1 MIIIL
6 ELKDYL
12 SIKLSLL
19 HELLT
24 WDKGGNTMVLKRGI
38 VGVNTS
44 ERVEIQDITLEV
56 DTMLKNSGVKEGL
69 LNVYSRHSTSAV
81 VINENETGLLRDFQ
95 LALQKLV
102 PEGAGYQHD
111 RIDNNADSHIRGF
124 LLGGSQTI
132 PVENGKMMLGT
143 WQSIFFVELDGP
155 RQRKLTVTVTGE

>member
-1 MIIIL
+1 
-6 ELKDYL
+6 
-12 SIKLSLL
+12 
-19 HELLT
+19 
-24 WDKGGNTMVLKRGI
+24 MVLKRET

-44 ERVEIQDITLEV
+44 KRVEIQDITLEV
-56 DTMLKNSGVKEGL
+56 DAVLKNSGVKEGL

-81 VINENETGLLRDFQ
+81 VINENETGLLKDFQ
-95 LALQKLV
+95 LTLQKLV
-102 PEGAGYQHD
+102 PEGAGYHHD

-155 RQRKLTVTVTGE
+155 RQRKLTVTVIGE

>member
-1 MIIIL
+1 
-6 ELKDYL
+6 
-12 SIKLSLL
+12 
-19 HELLT
+19 
-24 WDKGGNTMVLKRGI
+24 MVLKRGT

-44 ERVEIQDITLEV
+44 QRVKIQDITPEV
-56 DTMLKNSGVKEGL
+56 DAVLKTSGVKDGL
-69 LNVYSRHSTSAV
+69 LNIYSRHSTSAV
-81 VINENETGLLRDFQ
+81 VINENETGLVNDFQ

-132 PVENGKMMLGT
+132 PFENGRMMLGT

-155 RQRKLTVTVTGE
+155 RQRKLTVTVMGD

>member
-1 MIIIL
+1 
-6 ELKDYL
+6 
-12 SIKLSLL
+12 
-19 HELLT
+19 
-24 WDKGGNTMVLKRGI
+24 MVLKRGI

>member
-1 MIIIL
+1 M
-6 ELKDYL
+6 
-12 SIKLSLL
+12 
-19 HELLT
+19 
-24 WDKGGNTMVLKRGI
+24 MVLKRGT

-44 ERVEIQDITLEV
+44 QRVEIQDITPEV
-56 DTMLKNSGVKEGL
+56 DAVLKTSGVKDGL
-69 LNVYSRHSTSAV
+69 LNIYSRHSTSAV
-81 VINENETGLLRDFQ
+81 VINENETGLVNDFQ

-132 PVENGKMMLGT
+132 PFENGRMMLGT

-155 RQRKLTVTVTGE
+155 RQRKLTVTVMGD

>member
-1 MIIIL
+1 
-6 ELKDYL
+6 
-12 SIKLSLL
+12 
-19 HELLT
+19 
-24 WDKGGNTMVLKRGI
+24 MVLKREI

-44 ERVEIQDITLEV
+44 ERVEIRDITREV
-56 DTMLKNSGVKEGL
+56 DTVLKNSGVKEGL

-102 PEGAGYQHD
+102 PEGAGYHHD

-132 PVENGKMMLGT
+132 PVENGRIMLGT

-155 RQRKLTVTVTGE
+155 RQRKLTVTVIGE

>member
-1 MIIIL
+1 
-6 ELKDYL
+6 
-12 SIKLSLL
+12 
-19 HELLT
+19 
-24 WDKGGNTMVLKRGI
+24 MVLKREN

-44 ERVEIQDITLEV
+44 QRVEIQDITLEV
-56 DTMLKNSGVKEGL
+56 DAILKNSGVKDGL
-69 LNVYSRHSTSAV
+69 LNIYSRHSTSAV
-81 VINENETGLLRDFQ
+81 VINENEAGLVRDFQ

-132 PVENGKMMLGT
+132 PVENSEMMLGT

-155 RQRKLTVTVTGE
+155 RQRKLTVTVMGE